1 MTKYLSFTTAAGSEL
16 VAADAILYVKLTS
29 ATLIT
34 CYQKGVALNVKLT
47 GTVLTQAFVDL
58 INEKLAV
65 AAQTSWTNAVISVAT
80 PAVAASNRCSSS
92 KE

>member
-16 VAADAILYVKLTS
+16 IAADAILYVERTS

-34 CYQKGVALNVKLT
+34 CYQKNSILNVELT

-58 INEKLAV
+58 INDALVV
-65 AAQTSWTNAVISVAT
+65 AAQTSWTKPVSTVVTPIGSAITSIAVI
-80 PAVAASNRCSSS
+80 
-92 KE
+92 

>member
-16 VAADAILYVKLTS
+16 VAADAILYVKRSS
-29 ATLIT
+29 ATAIT
-34 CYQKGVALNVKLT
+34 CYQKSSTLNVVLT

-80 PAVAASNRCSSS
+80 PAGSAITGITVA
-92 KE
+92 